1 MVRQLWL
8 VLLAAWSGPSFITAG
23 GRNVQPLITVGSY
36 PITLG
41 WVIAFLVLILV
52 IVFLVV
58 GVPNPQTVLFLIGG
72 VALARLL

>member
-1 MVRQLWL
+1 VQ
-8 VLLAAWSGPSFITAG
+8 ITTLGNYA
-23 GRNVQPLITVGSY
+23 V
-36 PITLG
+36 TLG

-72 VALARLL
+72 VALARLV